1 MDLNGLKRC
10 NDCFGYAAGD
20 ALICRVA
27 DALNDVFP
35 GEACRIG
42 GDEFVVIC
50 CPVTQ
55 EKFEQQVEAL
65 RAALVRHQVDAAI
78 GSFWQSLVEDLP
90 AFLREADDRMYREK
104 NARSAQRGPR
114 FRRTV
119 LDTIKHII
127 NKQRPPGDLPAGAA
141 VFRGTLFFLPYFAAS
156 TSTPT

>member
-10 NDCFGYAAGD
+10 NDCFGHAAGD
-20 ALICRVA
+20 ALICRAA

-35 GEACRIG
+35 GETCRIG

-65 RAALVRHQVDAAI
+65 RAALVRHQVMQPSARS
-78 GSFWQSLVEDLP
+78 GSRWSKTCP
-90 AFLREADDRMYREK
+90 PSSAKPTTGCTGKR

-119 LDTIKHII
+119 LDPIAY

-141 VFRGTLFFLPYFAAS
+141 VFRGTLFFLPLFAAS
-156 TSTPT
+156 TSTPSEE

>member
-1 MDLNGLKRC
+1 MFL
-10 NDCFGYAAGD
+10 
-20 ALICRVA
+20 
-27 DALNDVFP
+27 

-104 NARSAQRGPR
+104 NVRSAQRGPR

-119 LDTIKHII
+119 LDPITSLIEYPGFWIK
-127 NKQRPPGDLPAGAA
+127 KSQW
-141 VFRGTLFFLPYFAAS
+141 F
-156 TSTPT
+156 

>member
-1 MDLNGLKRC
+1 MKERKTFWDKNAGRYDRFMRKDR
-10 NDCFGYAAGD
+10 AAY
-20 ALICRVA
+20 
-27 DALNDVFP
+27 
-35 GEACRIG
+35 EG

-104 NARSAQRGPR
+104 ERQKRAARPSVQADRSGSNSIQ
-114 FRRTV
+114 
-119 LDTIKHII
+119 
-127 NKQRPPGDLPAGAA
+127 
-141 VFRGTLFFLPYFAAS
+141 
-156 TSTPT
+156 